1 MTRTKIPRHI
11 AIIMDGNGR
20 WATMRGLPRIAGHKQ
35 GVVSVRKTIEKAASI
50 GIEVLSLYC
59 FSTENWSRPGEEVQ
73 FLMNTFLETL
83 YEERSR
89 ILANKI
95 RFMMIGDRTS
105 LSPDLVKTTEN
116 LENETKDNTGLKLVL
131 AINYGGRSELLRAIK
146 GIVSDGVP
154 PDKITEETLREKLY
168 TVELPDPDLIIRT
181 SGEMRLSNYMIWQ
194 SAYSE
199 LLFMKKLWPDFRER
213 DLMSAIAIY
222 SKRQRRF
229 GGLGGK

>member
-1 MTRTKIPRHI
+1 
-11 AIIMDGNGR
+11 
-20 WATMRGLPRIAGHKQ
+20 MRGLPRIAGHKQ

-59 FSTENWSRPGEEVQ
+59 FSTENWSRPSEEVQ

-83 YEERSR
+83 YEERPR
-89 ILANKI
+89 MLANNI

-116 LENETKDNTGLKLVL
+116 LENETKSNTGLKLVL

-146 GIVSDGVP
+146 GVVSDGVP
-154 PDKITEETLREKLY
+154 SDKITEETLRERLY

-213 DLMSAIAIY
+213 DLMSAIAVY
-222 SKRQRRF
+222 SRRQRRF

>member
-1 MTRTKIPRHI
+1 
-11 AIIMDGNGR
+11 MDGNGR

>member
-1 MTRTKIPRHI
+1 
-11 AIIMDGNGR
+11 
-20 WATMRGLPRIAGHKQ
+20 MRGLPRIAGHKQ
-35 GVVSVRKTIEKAASI
+35 GVVSVRKTIEKAAAI

-59 FSTENWSRPGEEVQ
+59 FSTENWSRPNEEVQ

-83 YEERSR
+83 YEERPR
-89 ILANKI
+89 MLANNI
-95 RFMMIGDRTS
+95 RFMMIGDRAS

-131 AINYGGRSELLRAIK
+131 AINYGGRSELLRAIR

-154 PDKITEETLREKLY
+154 SDKITEETLRERLY

>member
-1 MTRTKIPRHI
+1 
-11 AIIMDGNGR
+11 
-20 WATMRGLPRIAGHKQ
+20 MRGLPRIAGHKQ

-50 GIEVLSLYC
+50 GIDVHSLYC

>member
-1 MTRTKIPRHI
+1 
-11 AIIMDGNGR
+11 
-20 WATMRGLPRIAGHKQ
+20 MRGLPRIAGHKQ

-59 FSTENWSRPGEEVQ
+59 FSTENWSRPSEEVQ

-83 YEERSR
+83 YEERPR
-89 ILANKI
+89 MLANNI

-116 LENETKDNTGLKLVL
+116 LENETKSNTGLKLVL

-146 GIVSDGVP
+146 GVVSDGVP
-154 PDKITEETLREKLY
+154 SDKITEETVRERLY

-213 DLMSAIAIY
+213 DLMNAIAIY

>member
-1 MTRTKIPRHI
+1 
-11 AIIMDGNGR
+11 
-20 WATMRGLPRIAGHKQ
+20 MRGLPRIAGHKQ

-59 FSTENWSRPGEEVQ
+59 FSTENWSRPSEEVQ

-83 YEERSR
+83 YEERPR
-89 ILANKI
+89 IIANKI
-95 RFMMIGDRTS
+95 RFMMIGDRAS

-116 LENETKDNTGLKLVL
+116 LENETKSNAGLKLVL

-154 PDKITEETLREKLY
+154 SDKITEETLRERLY

-222 SKRQRRF
+222 SRRQRRF

>member
-1 MTRTKIPRHI
+1 
-11 AIIMDGNGR
+11 MDGNGR
-20 WATMRGLPRIAGHKQ
+20 WAIMRGLPRIAGHKQ

-73 FLMNTFLETL
+73 FLMNTFLEAL
-83 YEERSR
+83 YEERPR
-89 ILANKI
+89 IIANKI
-95 RFMMIGDRTS
+95 RFMMIGDRAS

-116 LENETKDNTGLKLVL
+116 LENETKSNAGLKLVL

-146 GIVSDGVP
+146 GIASDGIP
-154 PDKITEETLREKLY
+154 SDKITEETLRERLY

-222 SKRQRRF
+222 SRRQRRF

>member
-1 MTRTKIPRHI
+1 
-11 AIIMDGNGR
+11 MDGNGR

-59 FSTENWSRPGEEVQ
+59 FSTENWSRPSEEVQ

-83 YEERSR
+83 YEERPR
-89 ILANKI
+89 IIANKI
-95 RFMMIGDRTS
+95 RFMMIGDRAS

-116 LENETKDNTGLKLVL
+116 LENETKSNAGLKLVL

-154 PDKITEETLREKLY
+154 SDKITEETLRERLY

-222 SKRQRRF
+222 SRRQRRF

>member
-1 MTRTKIPRHI
+1 
-11 AIIMDGNGR
+11 
-20 WATMRGLPRIAGHKQ
+20 MRGLPRIAGHTQ
-35 GVVSVRKTIEKAASI
+35 GVVSVRKTIEKAAAI

-59 FSTENWSRPGEEVQ
+59 FSTENWSRPSEEVQ

-83 YEERSR
+83 YEERPR
-89 ILANKI
+89 MLANNI
-95 RFMMIGDRTS
+95 RFMMIGDRMS

-116 LENETKDNTGLKLVL
+116 LENETRGNTGLKLVL

-146 GIVSDGVP
+146 GIAYDGVP
-154 PDKITEETLREKLY
+154 PDKITEETVRERLY
-168 TVELPDPDLIIRT
+168 TVELSDPDLIIRT

>member
-1 MTRTKIPRHI
+1 
-11 AIIMDGNGR
+11 
-20 WATMRGLPRIAGHKQ
+20 MRGLPRIAGHTQ

>member
-1 MTRTKIPRHI
+1 
-11 AIIMDGNGR
+11 MDGNGR

-59 FSTENWSRPGEEVQ
+59 FSTENWSRPSEEVQ

-83 YEERSR
+83 YEERPR
-89 ILANKI
+89 MLANNI

-116 LENETKDNTGLKLVL
+116 LENETKSNTGLKLVL

-146 GIVSDGVP
+146 GVVSDGVP
-154 PDKITEETLREKLY
+154 SDKITEETLRERLY